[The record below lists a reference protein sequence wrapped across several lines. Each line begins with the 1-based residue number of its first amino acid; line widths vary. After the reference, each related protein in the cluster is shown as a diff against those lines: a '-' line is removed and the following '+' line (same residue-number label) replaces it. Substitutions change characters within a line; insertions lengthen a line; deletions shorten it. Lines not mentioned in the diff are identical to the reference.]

1 MHAKTRLMV
10 LAMASVCLAA
20 AGAWAKTEVYRWVD
34 KDGVVHFG
42 DQEPRAG
49 KAEVV
54 PIRPAPDNTRQPAVP
69 EKPAASA
76 AQPTQKAAEPEPTYA
91 QKKRAERDK
100 RRQEA
105 AEKREKVRAEC
116 ERAHQMVKHLEPST
130 RVMVRLKD
138 GTVTR
143 LDDNKRIEMLND
155 AKGYISRN
163 CTDQQK

>member
-1 MHAKTRLMV
+1 MHAKASLMV
-10 LAMASVCLAA
+10 LVTAAVCLAA
-20 AGAWAKTEVYRWVD
+20 AGAWAETEVYRWVD

-49 KAEVV
+49 KAEIV
-54 PIRPAPDNTRQPAVP
+54 PIQPAPDSTGQPAVP
-69 EKPAASA
+69 EKPAAGA
-76 AQPTQKAAEPEPTYA
+76 AQPAQKAAEPEPTYA
-91 QKKRAERDK
+91 QKKRSERAK

-105 AEKREKVRAEC
+105 AEQRQKVQAEC
-116 ERAHQMVKHLEPST
+116 ERAQQMVTQLEPST

-163 CTDQQK
+163 CTDQQQ